1 MVLSAY
7 SKQRIVQLYF
17 ERRLSYANVAK
28 VLAAEGYIVSKQT
41 VWATITKY
49 KTHGTL
55 SRLPGSGRHFKLTPI
70 SRLPVAFCL
79 PTKLGDR
86 LQKLLTVVACW
97 VVVAISHNDLVHL
110 SRQTFSR
117 IAVYSSTCAWSLRS
131 LLHTIVYRQLFT
143 INRYLLTDNC
153 YVLTENVHR

>member
-28 VLAAEGYIVSKQT
+28 VLAAEGYRFKVDSMGYDHEIQDA
-41 VWATITKY
+41 WNPL
-49 KTHGTL
+49 L
-55 SRLPGSGRHFKLTPI
+55 SSRKWTPLQANADLQAP
-70 SRLPVAFCL
+70 RRVLY

-117 IAVYSSTCAWSLRS
+117 IAAYSSTCAWSLRS

-143 INRYLLTDNC
+143 INRYRLTDNR
-153 YVLTENVHR
+153 YVLTETFHG